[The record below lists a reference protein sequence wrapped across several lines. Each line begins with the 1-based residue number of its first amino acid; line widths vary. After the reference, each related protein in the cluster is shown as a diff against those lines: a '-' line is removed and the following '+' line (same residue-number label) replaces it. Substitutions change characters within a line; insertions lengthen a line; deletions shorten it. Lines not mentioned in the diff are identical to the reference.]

1 MSMSTNC
8 NGATPIPVQWI
19 LNYFF
24 FLVLLDF
31 LVVVIV
37 TMIIGDVKYVNGVL
51 VVVTILHLK
60 VLCHRQVTEM
70 NGSNSPFWS
79 IGVCVCVFVCGAGVC
94 VCVCVCVCLCN

>member
-1 MSMSTNC
+1 MDFE
-8 NGATPIPVQWI
+8 
-19 LNYFF
+19 LFLFF
-24 FLVLLDF
+24 SFTADF

-70 NGSNSPFWS
+70 NGSNSPF
-79 IGVCVCVFVCGAGVC
+79 
-94 VCVCVCVCLCN
+94 